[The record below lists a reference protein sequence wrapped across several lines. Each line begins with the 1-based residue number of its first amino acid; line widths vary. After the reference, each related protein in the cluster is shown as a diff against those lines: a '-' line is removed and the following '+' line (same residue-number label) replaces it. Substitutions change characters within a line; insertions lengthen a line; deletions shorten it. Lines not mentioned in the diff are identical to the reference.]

1 VTDAYRLRTDGG
13 ARGNP
18 GPAGIG
24 VVLEGPDG
32 EVVAELAKG
41 IGHATNNV
49 AEYRA
54 LLEGLSLAAEHG
66 ARRLDVFSDSLLM
79 VEQMKGRYKVRNP
92 GLQPLFERARQLV
105 RGFDKVTFTA
115 VRRERNKAAD
125 ALANQ
130 AMDAQE
136 AAEPRG
142 AQGASG
148 ARGGGSPW
156 GDGRASGAESGT
168 QGNLL

>member
-1 VTDAYRLRTDGG
+1 VTAAYRLRTDGG

-24 VVLEGPDG
+24 VVLEAPGGD
-32 EVVAELAKG
+32 VVAELAKG

-49 AEYRA
+49 AEYQA
-54 LLEGLSLAAEHG
+54 LLEGLALAAQHG

-79 VEQMKGRYKVRNP
+79 VEQMKGRYKVKNP
-92 GLQPLFERARQLV
+92 GLKPLFDRARELV
-105 RGFDKVTFTA
+105 RSFDQVTFHA
-115 VRRERNKAAD
+115 VRRELNKAAD

-136 AAEPRG
+136 AAEAAEAGGRGQRRTSGPKTG
-142 AQGASG
+142 AQG
-148 ARGGGSPW
+148 
-156 GDGRASGAESGT
+156 
-168 QGNLL
+168 NLF

>member
-1 VTDAYRLRTDGG
+1 MTETYKLRTDGG

-24 VVLEGPDG
+24 VVLEAPDG
-32 EVVAELAKG
+32 EVIAELAKG

-54 LLEGLSLAAEHG
+54 LIEGLGMAAQHG
-66 ARRLDVFSDSLLM
+66 ARSLDVFSDSLLM
-79 VEQMKGRYKVRNP
+79 VEQMKGRYRVKHP
-92 GLQPLFERARQLV
+92 GLQPLFEQARRLV
-105 RGFDKVTFTA
+105 RSFDKVTFNA

-130 AMDAQE
+130 AMDEQE
-136 AAEPRG
+136 AAEAGGRARPSGAGSG
-142 AQGASG
+142 AQG
-148 ARGGGSPW
+148 
-156 GDGRASGAESGT
+156 
-168 QGNLL
+168 NLF

>member
-1 VTDAYRLRTDGG
+1 MNDAYRLRTDGG

-24 VVLEGPDG
+24 IVLEAPGG
-32 EVVAELAKG
+32 EVVAEVAKG

-49 AEYRA
+49 AEYQA
-54 LLEGLSLAAEHG
+54 LLEGLSLAAQHG

-92 GLQPLFERARQLV
+92 GLRPLFERARQLV
-105 RGFDKVTFTA
+105 RDFDKVTFTA
-115 VRRERNKAAD
+115 VRRERNRAAD
-125 ALANQ
+125 TLANQ
-130 AMDAQE
+130 GMDEQE
-136 AAEPRG
+136 AA
-142 AQGASG
+142 
-148 ARGGGSPW
+148 GGGSV
-156 GDGRASGAESGT
+156 GAQRGRGLASEAETGA